1 LEWLSSAQY
10 TWQLLHKKTHVLPL
24 LGTKKNRKTTFYVAS
39 KKSLVTKVVGLRKMH
54 MSAKNG
60 VKIQKFAM
68 ELAKNHGHMVESL
81 VNSSLVVFFVKSFS
95 MKPWYA
101 LFGIFPR

>member
-1 LEWLSSAQY
+1 
-10 TWQLLHKKTHVLPL
+10 

-68 ELAKNHGHMVESL
+68 KLAKNHGHMGR
-81 VNSSLVVFFVKSFS
+81 
-95 MKPWYA
+95 KPGE
-101 LFGIFPR
+101 LLLGGIFCEEFFYETLVCLVLYFS